1 MFYRKQKK
9 IVSGQGM
16 FYLQGIREKIKGT
29 PADGHFPMRTY
40 QGSRGQGRG
49 AKARARSDPYGNVS
63 IM

>member
-1 MFYRKQKK
+1 
-9 IVSGQGM
+9 M